1 MNPIVYVETSV
12 VSYLTARPS
21 RDLVIAARQ
30 MWTREWWDL
39 APQRW
44 TLRISDLVLEEASR
58 GDAQAAARRIDAL
71 RGIDGL
77 PITPDAEAL
86 ASKLID
92 LRALPSTEAED
103 ALHIA
108 LATVSSARYLVTWNF
123 AHLVGPDAKL
133 KVLDSLRTCGYR
145 PPLLTTPEELLEV
158 MI

>member
-1 MNPIVYVETSV
+1 M
-12 VSYLTARPS
+12 
-21 RDLVIAARQ
+21 
-30 MWTREWWDL
+30 
-39 APQRW
+39 
-44 TLRISDLVLEEASR
+44 LEEASR
-58 GDAQAAARRIDAL
+58 GDARAAARRIDAL

-77 PITPDAEAL
+77 PITPDAEVL

-133 KVLDSLRTCGYR
+133 KVLDALRTCGYR